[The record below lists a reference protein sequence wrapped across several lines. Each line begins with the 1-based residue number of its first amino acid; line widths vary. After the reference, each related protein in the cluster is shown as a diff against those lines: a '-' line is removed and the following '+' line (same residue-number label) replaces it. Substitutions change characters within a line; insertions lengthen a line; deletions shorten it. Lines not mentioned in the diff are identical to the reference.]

1 MTVYAAW
8 SLLGAVLCLSAC
20 APAAGGSASVVF
32 ASPRSTGASTDVQ
45 GQEAIADAVESV
57 DQLLQSGRAAYASD
71 PGRRSAVEYCR
82 AGEDEIERGALRQA
96 VRDKSKALYVAGQNR
111 DPLLSAE
118 CARSIA
124 IAYSFAGEQTRAVD
138 WANEAERYLQQA
150 GPGVDAARA
159 AGVQGP
165 LLKVRADA
173 ALDRG
178 DLAQARSLLTTAR
191 SVGPG
196 YYRPYVLVSL
206 AQIDLAQGNFPAADA
221 ELDAALEL
229 PGVPDELNAI
239 IVRTKGDVAFGRG
252 DLPGAAALFNYGA
265 RLSTQSGD
273 TYGDAWAERGLARVQ
288 IARGQPAQAILSYAR
303 AMQAAEQSRTVFRAD
318 ELRSGAFGRLQTI
331 FDEAVGTLAQQ
342 GRWQDAFD
350 ASERGR
356 ARSLRDLLRNQ
367 PGAAPARAA
376 RAQDVEAA
384 LPAGTALVSYHML
397 NDRLLIWTVRRS
409 GISGVSVALSAKDLE
424 AQVRSFTTLV
434 SRPGQDRTL
443 DPVAQ
448 SLFARLIQP
457 AGLQADERIVFVPY
471 GILHN
476 LAFAALKNGEKNGGR
491 WLVEDHAMSEVLTAG
506 SIIGSTAGRFPDGHD
521 ILVFADP
528 DGSLPAADK
537 EAAAIAGLIPGVSVM
552 AGAQASKDRFVTAAP
567 RATVVHVAAHAEF
580 DPLDPLSSRIRL
592 AGKTGETGD
601 LQAQEV
607 YGLQLGHVDMLV
619 LSACETS
626 IGSPS
631 PGDEVIGFNRSF
643 LTAGVRNLVS
653 TLWSVNDQ
661 ATALLM
667 AVFYKT
673 ISTSPQPASLPDGL
687 RAAQLFLLHDPVTAS
702 PFYWGAFTLTQSSG
716 RGTT

>member
-1 MTVYAAW
+1 M
-8 SLLGAVLCLSAC
+8 
-20 APAAGGSASVVF
+20 
-32 ASPRSTGASTDVQ
+32 
-45 GQEAIADAVESV
+45 ADAVESV

-71 PGRRSAVEYCR
+71 PARRSAVEYCR
-82 AGEDEIERGALRQA
+82 AGEDDVERGALRQA
-96 VRDKSKALYVAGQNR
+96 VRDKSKALYVAGQDG

-124 IAYSFAGEQTRAVD
+124 IAYSFAGEQKRGVD
-138 WANEAERYLQQA
+138 WADEAEHYLQQA
-150 GPGVDAARA
+150 GPGADAARA
-159 AGVQGP
+159 AGVRGP

-173 ALDRG
+173 ALERG
-178 DLAQARSLLTTAR
+178 DLSQARVLLTTAR
-191 SVGPG
+191 SLAPD

-206 AQIDLAQGNFPAADA
+206 SQIDLAQGSFPAADA
-221 ELDAALEL
+221 ELDAALDL
-229 PGVPDELNAI
+229 PGVPDALNAI
-239 IVRTKGDVAFGRG
+239 VVRTKGEIALARG
-252 DLPGAAALFNYGA
+252 DLPGAAALFGYGA

-273 TYGDAWAERGLARVQ
+273 TYGDAWAERGLARVEL
-288 IARGQPAQAILSYAR
+288 ARGQPDQAAASYAR
-303 AMQAAEQSRTVFRAD
+303 AMQAAEQSRTVFRAE
-318 ELRSGAFGRLQTI
+318 ELRSGAFGRLQAI
-331 FDEAVGTLAQQ
+331 FDEAVGSLAQQ

-356 ARSLRDLLRNQ
+356 ARSLRDLLRDQ
-367 PGAAPARAA
+367 PGAAPSQAA
-376 RAQDVEAA
+376 TAQQLEAA
-384 LPAGTALVSYHML
+384 LPAGTALVSYHIL
-397 NDRLLIWTVRRS
+397 TDRILIWTVRRS
-409 GISGVSVALSAKDLE
+409 GITGVSVARSAKELE
-424 AQVRSFTTLV
+424 AQVRNFTTLV
-434 SRPGQDRTL
+434 SRPGQDRAL

-448 SLFARLIQP
+448 SLFTALIQP
-457 AGLQADERIVFVPY
+457 AGLQADERIVLEPF

-476 LAFAALKNGEKNGGR
+476 LAFAALKNGGR
-491 WLVEDHAMSEVLTAG
+491 WLVEDHAVSEVLTAG
-506 SIIGSTAGRFPDGHD
+506 SIAGATAGRFPDGHA

-537 EAAAIAGLIPGVSVM
+537 EAAAIAGLVPGVAVL
-552 AGAQASKDRFVTAAP
+552 AGAQASKDRFEAAAP

-592 AGKTGETGD
+592 AGSPGAAGD
-601 LQAQEV
+601 LQAREV
-607 YGLQLGHVDMLV
+607 YGLQLGKVDMLV

-673 ISTSPQPASLPDGL
+673 ISAAAQPASLPDGL
-687 RAAQLFLLHDPVTAS
+687 RAAQLFLLHDRVTAS
-702 PFYWGAFTLTQSSG
+702 PFYWAAFTLTQSSG
-716 RGTT
+716 RGAP